1 MTLPNDNDYERVE
14 KFARRADTEAA
25 GRLNLKSLTP
35 DQSEAEDATWL
46 ESFCLVVKRATPMIA
61 TMILFQM
68 VQLLNIFYVGQKSSD
83 YLAGVGLGNMLLNV
97 IVFAVTMGLNGT
109 LETFVAWSF
118 GNGNYKMCGI
128 YINRARMVVSLFLM
142 LAILLFIWID
152 KVLISLG

>member
-35 DQSEAEDATWL
+35 DRTEAEDTTWL

>member
-35 DQSEAEDATWL
+35 DKSEAEDTTWL

>member
-1 MTLPNDNDYERVE
+1 MTLPNDNDYERVD

-35 DQSEAEDATWL
+35 DQSEAEDTTWL